1 MNEPTYKKLSD
12 MEPREIAEELYRI
25 YHNEFEKRSTG
36 EAWQAVATAV
46 FLELHSCK
54 CRTRYWEGEVKRL
67 ERGEK
72 PIEPF
77 DLLME
82 KYKNLKLTE
91 SGSLDISQQSP

>member
-1 MNEPTYKKLSD
+1 MNTEDKRLSD
-12 MEPREIAEELYRI
+12 MDPQEIMEELHRI
-25 YHNEFEKRSTG
+25 YHDDIERRSTG

-54 CRTRYWEGEVKRL
+54 CRTRYWEGEFKRL

-72 PIEPF
+72 PIE
-77 DLLME
+77 LME